1 MKILIAILL
10 ILALTTS
17 CALNPVDS
25 SDTDIQTADTSAS
38 SESRIQSAIPPD
50 MNGRAYFDISV
61 TISDSDEYL
70 ISDSAAYLNNH
81 ANTELMASSRGFVP
95 NHGCAGTP
103 NGGWVYS
110 NDLSEF
116 ICSDGTSVR
125 RNDFDFRSYIYIPK
139 GSFNPEKYREVIPDF
154 TCVSDRLWVWCESH
168 IDFTQMHF
176 LLPTES
182 DSEVYDCFLYGF
194 YTAKTAAE
202 DMSIIYSLIL
212 NMEFEAVPKRIHR
225 DDYCVVY
232 QLDYDSLMMVPK
244 RGEAFIISGYTS
256 DQDFK
261 VSGNAD
267 GRLNITVFEEP
278 NSYQIGVDIAAH
290 EITDN
295 HRDADGVVEYLQADE
310 GFISCTYDQYADG
323 SVVAY
328 FLYPDRTVEH
338 RKGYDFD
345 EYNEIRLLYPKKPQ
359 GMELYDFYLAVDKA
373 VRFEDI
379 TSYYH
384 HYTLSKQECPHS
396 YIENYYLAE
405 KRGFYTKDDY
415 KYYLSCL
422 LTSESVEFLA
432 NRRCKSYGV
441 ELPYT
446 ITGDDGML
454 YFLSP
459 EWVDNLIFDMDELVI
474 VYEDGYWKCDLMAMI
489 RNREN
494 E

>member
-95 NHGCAGTP
+95 NHGYAGTP

-125 RNDFDFRSYIYIPK
+125 RNDFDFMCYIYIPK

-154 TCVSDRLWVWCESH
+154 TCVSDRLWVWCEDH

-182 DSEVYDCFLYGF
+182 DSEEYDCFLYGF
-194 YTAKTAAE
+194 YTSKTAAE

-212 NMEFEAVPKRIHR
+212 NMEFEAVPKRIYR
-225 DDYCVVY
+225 DTYCVVY
-232 QLDYDSLMMVPK
+232 QLDYDSLMIVPK
-244 RGEAFIISGYTS
+244 RGDAFIIDDYSS

-261 VSGNAD
+261 VSGNAVD
-267 GRLNITVFEEP
+267 GTLNITVFDEP
-278 NSYQIGVDIAAH
+278 NSYQIVVDIATH

-295 HRDADGVVEYLQADE
+295 HHDADGVVEYLRADE
-310 GFISCTYDQYADG
+310 DFISCTYDQYADG
-323 SVVAY
+323 RSSRISCILTA
-328 FLYPDRTVEH
+328 LWNIERGMILTNITKSDCSILRS
-338 RKGYDFD
+338 RKVW
-345 EYNEIRLLYPKKPQ
+345 NCMISIWQLIKP
-359 GMELYDFYLAVDKA
+359 
-373 VRFEDI
+373 
-379 TSYYH
+379 
-384 HYTLSKQECPHS
+384 
-396 YIENYYLAE
+396 
-405 KRGFYTKDDY
+405 
-415 KYYLSCL
+415 
-422 LTSESVEFLA
+422 
-432 NRRCKSYGV
+432 
-441 ELPYT
+441 
-446 ITGDDGML
+446 
-454 YFLSP
+454 
-459 EWVDNLIFDMDELVI
+459 
-474 VYEDGYWKCDLMAMI
+474 
-489 RNREN
+489 
-494 E
+494 

>member
-10 ILALTTS
+10 ILAFTTS

-25 SDTDIQTADTSAS
+25 SDTGIQTADTLAS
-38 SESRIQSAIPPD
+38 SAPLTQPVIPPD

-70 ISDSAAYLNNH
+70 ISHSAAYLNNH
-81 ANTELMASSRGFVP
+81 TNTELMASSRGFVP

-116 ICSDGTSVR
+116 IYLDGTSVR
-125 RNDFDFRSYIYIPK
+125 RNDFDFMCYIYIPK

-154 TCVSDRLWVWCESH
+154 TCVSDRLWVWCEDR
-168 IDFTQMHF
+168 IDFTQMYF

-182 DSEVYDCFLYGF
+182 DSDEYDCFLHGF

-232 QLDYDSLMMVPK
+232 QLDYDSLMIVPK
-244 RGEAFIISGYTS
+244 RGDAFIIDDYSS

-267 GRLNITVFEEP
+267 GILNITVFDEP
-278 NSYQIGVDIAAH
+278 NSYQIGVDIATH

-310 GFISCTYDQYADG
+310 DFISCTYDQYTDG

-345 EYNEIRLLYPKKPQ
+345 EYNETRLLYPEKPR
-359 GMELYDFYLAVDKA
+359 GMELYNFYLAVDKA

-384 HYTLSKQECPHS
+384 HYTLSKQECLHS
-396 YIENYYLAE
+396 YIENCYLAE

-415 KYYLSCL
+415 IYYLSCL

-432 NRRCKSYGV
+432 NCRCKSYGV

-446 ITGDDGML
+446 VTGDDGML

-489 RNREN
+489 RNRET